1 MGRAA
6 NRLSPLRVKSDL
18 PPGLYGDGH
27 GLYLQVSAQKTKA
40 WVYRYMIAG
49 RARKMGLGPIH
60 SVSLAEARRR
70 AADMHRQIW
79 EGVDPIEARR
89 TTKGELAAAKVRGIS
104 FRQCAEKYIEA
115 HASSWKSAR
124 HTQQWP
130 ATLKQYVYP
139 GLGDMPVSAIDK
151 SHVLAVL
158 EPIWLTKTETAR
170 RVRGRIETVL
180 DWARARDYRSGENP
194 ARWRGHLDQLLPARA
209 RIAPVKNLAAMP
221 YRDLPAFMA
230 RLRGQGGLNASA
242 LEFLILTAARTGDV
256 IGGTWDEI
264 DFTERLWIVPGARVK
279 SKKGTLRRDHVVPL
293 CDRAIELLSVLRR
306 DGEFIFAGTHPGKS
320 ISPAVMI
327 RLTKEMTGNGVTV
340 HGFRSAFRDWGA
352 EQTNYPNEMLEMALA
367 HTVSNKVEAAYR
379 RGDQREKRR
388 RLMEDW
394 AVYCG
399 ASSEGKK

>member
-1 MGRAA
+1 MPRVAH
-6 NRLSPLRVKSDL
+6 RLSALRVKSDL

-60 SVSLAEARRR
+60 SVSLSEARKR
-70 AADMHRQIW
+70 ASDMHRQIW
-79 EGVDPIEARR
+79 EGVDPIEARHKKKIEQAVALSEGITFR
-89 TTKGELAAAKVRGIS
+89 ECAK
-104 FRQCAEKYIEA
+104 KYIDA

-124 HTQQWP
+124 HKQQWKV
-130 ATLKQYVYP
+130 TLDQYVNP
-139 GLGDMPVSAIDK
+139 VVGDMPVSAVEK
-151 SHVLAVL
+151 PHVLAVL

-180 DWARARDYRSGENP
+180 DWAKARDYRGGENP
-194 ARWRGHLDQLLPARA
+194 ARWRGHLEQLLPARA

-221 YRDLPAFMA
+221 YRDLPRFMTDLREQVGVNA
-230 RLRGQGGLNASA
+230 RA

-256 IGGTWDEI
+256 IGATWNEI
-264 DFTERLWIVPGARVK
+264 DAVERLWIVPGARIK
-279 SKKGTLRRDHVVPL
+279 SRKGSLRRDHVVPL
-293 CDRAIELLSVLRR
+293 CDRAIELLNGLQR
-306 DGEFIFAGTHPGKS
+306 DADFIFIGTDPGKP

-327 RLTKEMTGNGVTV
+327 RLTKELVGEEVTV

-367 HTVSNKVEAAYR
+367 HTVSDKTEAAYR
-379 RGDQREKRR
+379 RGDMREKRR
-388 RLMEDW
+388 ALMNDW
-394 AVYCG
+394 AAYCAG
-399 ASSEGKK
+399 GQHVGS

>member
-70 AADMHRQIW
+70 AADIHRQIW
-79 EGVDPIEARR
+79 DGVDPIDARR
-89 TTKGELAAAKVRGIS
+89 KIKGEQAAAKVRGIS

-124 HTQQWP
+124 HVQQWP

-139 GLGDMPVSAIDK
+139 VVGDMPVSAIEK
-151 SHVLAVL
+151 SHVLSVL

-194 ARWRGHLDQLLPARA
+194 ARWRGHLDQLLPARS

-221 YRDLPAFMA
+221 YRDLPRFMGK
-230 RLRGQGGLNASA
+230 LREQVGLNARA

-256 IGGTWDEI
+256 IGATWGEI

-293 CDRAIELLSVLRR
+293 CDRAIELLSGLRR
-306 DGEFIFAGTHPGKS
+306 EGEFIFNELYPEKPM
-320 ISPAVMI
+320 SPAVMI
-327 RLTKEMTGNGVTV
+327 RLTKEMVGDGVTV

-394 AVYCG
+394 AAYC
-399 ASSEGKK
+399 AVMEPAHD